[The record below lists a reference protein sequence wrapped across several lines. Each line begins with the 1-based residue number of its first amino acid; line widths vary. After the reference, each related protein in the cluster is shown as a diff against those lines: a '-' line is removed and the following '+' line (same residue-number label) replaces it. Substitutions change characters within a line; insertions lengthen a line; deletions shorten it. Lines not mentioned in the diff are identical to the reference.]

1 MQNAKLDESQ
11 AGLKTAGK
19 NNNSVRYADDAI
31 SLAEIDEEL
40 NSLLMKVEEENEK
53 AVLKFYIRNLRSWHL
68 ASSFWGK

>member
-53 AVLKFYIRNLRSWHL
+53 AVLKFYIQKLRSWHL
-68 ASSFWGK
+68 ASSF